1 MKKRLPTR
9 RSTAFR
15 ITLVSCALVV
25 LAGPEAKA
33 QPRNLKVG
41 TDPLAPEYS
50 ITLPGRECQGVPAT
64 GALVCSSA
72 DGTIIDCAGT
82 GQDAEYQLGLT
93 TGEFP
98 RFTDNG
104 KGVVLDNLTGL
115 VWAKNA
121 DCFGRRTW
129 MEALSLAGEVSDVN
143 CVADGSEAGDWRL
156 PNIKELHSLVDYGRA
171 FPAINVDHPFA
182 DVEAYYWSS
191 TTSVAEP
198 EEAWTW
204 WPGTG
209 LVGSQPKTQNS
220 RFVWPVR
227 RMSEDD
233 LGDYEAVLPDRKC
246 QGVPATGQTDCYS
259 VSGTVIPCAGTGQ
272 DGEVRAGFTV
282 APHPRFT
289 DNADGTVTDNLT
301 GLIWL
306 QDTAC
311 FVFHN
316 WEDNLALAAGL
327 SDGTCGLT
335 DGSAPG
341 DWRMPNVNELRSLL
355 DYGYFQQALP
365 EPNPFTGVNVQ
376 FHTSTSRADSP
387 QGVWYVTT
395 STGGSNAGSK
405 FGGSRL
411 WPVRGGR

>member
-1 MKKRLPTR
+1 
-9 RSTAFR
+9 
-15 ITLVSCALVV
+15 
-25 LAGPEAKA
+25 
-33 QPRNLKVG
+33 
-41 TDPLAPEYS
+41 LAPEYS

-104 KGVVLDNLTGL
+104 NGAVLDNLTGL
-115 VWAKNA
+115 VWLKNA
-121 DCFGRRTW
+121 DCFGNKTW
-129 MEALSLAGEVSDVN
+129 MNALSLAGQVSDGA
-143 CVADGSEAGDWRL
+143 CGLADGSEAGDWRL
-156 PNIKELHSLVDYGRA
+156 PNIKELHSLVDYGLA

-246 QGVPATGQTDCYS
+246 QGVAATGQTDCYS

-272 DGEVRAGFTV
+272 DGEVRPAS
-282 APHPRFT
+282 P
-289 DNADGTVTDNLT
+289 
-301 GLIWL
+301 WL
-306 QDTAC
+306 RI
-311 FVFHN
+311 H
-316 WEDNLALAAGL
+316 
-327 SDGTCGLT
+327 
-335 DGSAPG
+335 GSPTT
-341 DWRMPNVNELRSLL
+341 RTERS
-355 DYGYFQQALP
+355 
-365 EPNPFTGVNVQ
+365 
-376 FHTSTSRADSP
+376 R
-387 QGVWYVTT
+387 TT
-395 STGGSNAGSK
+395 
-405 FGGSRL
+405 
-411 WPVRGGR
+411 